1 MLFEVFTN
9 SEEESNALR
18 IISNTAF
25 DPKTKIKNTIIGTV
39 KQVLGES
46 TIQQLKK
53 VIKKT
58 ILNLFIR
65 LMRRCFPQQ

>member
-53 VIKKT
+53 VIKK
-58 ILNLFIR
+58 
-65 LMRRCFPQQ
+65 